1 MPRWSKERTWA
12 LGSTPPTD
20 PRVMVLPSEQFNS
33 VDAAIKALEAG
44 QIPCSGYCAVLS
56 RRTGAYYILWPQEL
70 PPPPEVKAV
79 PSVQPAPV
87 PVPAPVSVPDVLQAF
102 SVNSQRSVAP
112 AATVGID
119 TSGDG
124 RANIYV
130 TGVDRN
136 RDGIPDA
143 LQAPQAPQA
152 FAIGSRVK
160 AKSDIRKAAGTLVIV
175 RAGTAGN
182 VASLPDANGL
192 VTVQWDQRL
201 DGSSHPLFQPQHF
214 LEEQASY
221 QPAPGRPFSLLPQPQ
236 PQPQVMPQAP
246 AAPSFVPPAY
256 AFPQPAVPPPVEY
269 YTYPQPAVAPPVEFY
284 TFPPPVV
291 NTYEPPAIEYVMDP
305 RLLPAPMFNL
315 DGTPTYYAVPPAP
328 APGPTGVETVAPAV
342 TPGVQVFEGQ
352 PMKIESV
359 PLQTAPSMLA
369 YQQMLT
375 PAPAVAPGASPTLAA
390 PAGAPTDQTAAPKK
404 KKASAK
410 KKQKKGCC

>member
-1 MPRWSKERTWA
+1 
-12 LGSTPPTD
+12 
-20 PRVMVLPSEQFNS
+20 MVLPSEQFNS
-33 VDAAIKALEAG
+33 VDAAITALEAG
-44 QIPCSGYCAVLS
+44 QIPCSGYCAVKS

-79 PSVQPAPV
+79 QPV
-87 PVPAPVSVPDVLQAF
+87 PVAVPTPVSVPDVLQ
-102 SVNSQRSVAP
+102 AP

-143 LQAPQAPQA
+143 LQAPQA

-160 AKSDIRKAAGTLVIV
+160 AKSDIRKAAGTPVIV

-182 VASLPDANGL
+182 VASLPDANEL

-201 DGSSHPLFQPQHF
+201 DGSSHPLFQPQNF
-214 LEEQASY
+214 LEQQASY
-221 QPAPGRPFSLLPQPQ
+221 QPAAGSPFSLLPQPQ

-246 AAPSFVPPAY
+246 AAPSFVPQAY
-256 AFPQPAVPPPVEY
+256 AFPQPAVPPPVEF
-269 YTYPQPAVAPPVEFY
+269 YTYRQPAVAPPVEFY
-284 TFPPPVV
+284 TFPPPVM

-315 DGTPTYYAVPPAP
+315 DGTPTYYAVPPAL
-328 APGPTGVETVAPAV
+328 AQGPTGVETVAPAV
-342 TPGVQVFEGQ
+342 APQVQVFGGQ

-390 PAGAPTDQTAAPKK
+390 PAADQTAAPKK
-404 KKASAK
+404 KKASSK